1 MAQISNE
8 MTDYDIIE
16 EILKLLTIAMIDLNQ
31 TWMISTRHIHGDT
44 EVDPESSSDVV
55 QEGAVLHNL
64 HRLHHDLT
72 GVLVALLVLLLC
84 VDQIELH
91 DLVVLPLAQ
100 LLQAG
105 VATTNKIVAA
115 VKVPVVDLD
124 PEVPGPVSQAQLE
137 LK

>member
-1 MAQISNE
+1 MQN
-8 MTDYDIIE
+8 
-16 EILKLLTIAMIDLNQ
+16 L
-31 TWMISTRHIHGDT
+31 TWMISTGHIHRDT
-44 EVDPESSSDVV
+44 EVDPESSPDVV

-72 GVLVALLVLLLC
+72 RVLVAFLVLLLC
-84 VDQIELH
+84 VDQVELH

-100 LLQAG
+100 LLEAG
-105 VATTNKIVAA
+105 VAATNEIVAA

-124 PEVPGPVSQAQLE
+124 SQVPGPVTQAQLI